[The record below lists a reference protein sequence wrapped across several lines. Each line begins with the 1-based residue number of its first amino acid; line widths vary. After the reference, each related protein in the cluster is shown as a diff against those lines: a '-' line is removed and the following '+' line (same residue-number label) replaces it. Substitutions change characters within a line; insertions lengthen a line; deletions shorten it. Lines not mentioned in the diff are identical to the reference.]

1 MAWLG
6 LLLEYLWE
14 SRSLV
19 LDTCHR
25 ERARERG
32 TVEGREGGR
41 NGERKRE
48 RDILKF

>member
-14 SRSLV
+14 SRSSV

-25 ERARERG
+25 EREREG
-32 TVEGREGGR
+32 QWKEGREGGM
-41 NGERKRE
+41 ERE
-48 RDILKF
+48 REREILKF